1 MMQKRYLFVLFVTV
15 LLLTT
20 SCTRNA
26 TVAHQP
32 NDDSSGEKWAQ
43 ETNIDVNGTDKNITT
58 DSKNAE
64 SAKLNNTVVP
74 RVKFPLNEYKRLAK
88 KGRATVRGM
97 IYLDDGYGK
106 KIYGK
111 NTRLYL
117 NPVTSYSKQWYDES
131 YIQGY
136 KLSKADSRLYNYLKF
151 TTSDGTGKFAFF
163 GIPKGSYYVIG
174 SVNYNGKKI
183 RIADE
188 IYVKGSAT
196 VQTVL
201 TRTID

>member
-1 MMQKRYLFVLFVTV
+1 MQKRYLFVLFVTV

-32 NDDSSGEKWAQ
+32 NEDRSGEKWAQ